1 MSKLSYKKL
10 IDLGMMNNELIEK
23 TNISKNT
30 FYKLKQGDS
39 VATDILLKICNTL
52 NCNIADIVE
61 RVEDE

>member
-23 TNISKNT
+23 TNISKNI
-30 FYKLKQGDS
+30 FYKLKRGDN